1 VGLID
6 KFDAIIGA
14 SFGFEFDK
22 HQAKGIMEISGL
34 KQELDMIEVKTQ
46 TSDGKYVI
54 NKIVGRPKAGTVT
67 ITRALTEDTQF
78 ADWVK
83 EASEGKMPRT
93 NGSVIVYDT
102 LMQPI
107 MRYSLLDCQP
117 ATLEIGTLKAGD
129 TNVTTEKLTLHHT
142 GLTVEKG

>member
-1 VGLID
+1 MGLID

-14 SFGFEFDK
+14 SFGFEFQA

-34 KQELDMIEVKTQ
+34 KQEFDMIEVKTQ
-46 TSDGKYVI
+46 TADGKYVI

-83 EASEGKMPRT
+83 EAGEGKMPRT

-102 LMQPI
+102 MLTPIVRYQLM
-107 MRYSLLDCQP
+107 DCQP
-117 ATLEIGTLKAGD
+117 ATLEIGTLKAAD
-129 TNVTTEKLTLHHT
+129 TNVTTEKLTLHHV
-142 GLTVEKG
+142 GIQVEKG

>member
-34 KQELDMIEVKTQ
+34 KQELDMIDVKTQ
-46 TSDGKYVI
+46 TADGKYVI
-54 NKIVGRPKAGTVT
+54 NKIVGRPKAGTIT

-83 EASEGKMPRT
+83 EASEGKMPRA

-102 LMQPI
+102 MMNPI
-107 MRYSLLDCQP
+107 LRYSLLDCQP
-117 ATLEIGTLKAGD
+117 STIEIGTLKAGD
-129 TNVTTEKLTLHHT
+129 AAVTTEKLTIHHV
-142 GLTVEKG
+142 GVQIEKG

>member
-1 VGLID
+1 MGLID

-34 KQELDMIEVKTQ
+34 KQEFDMIEVKTQ

-54 NKIVGRPKAGTVT
+54 NKIVGRPKAGQVT

-83 EASEGKMPRT
+83 EAQEGKMPRT

>member
-34 KQELDMIEVKTQ
+34 KQEFDMVEVKTQ

-54 NKIVGRPKAGTVT
+54 NKIVGRPKSGTVT

-83 EASEGKMPRT
+83 EAAEGKLPRT

-102 LMQPI
+102 MMAPVV
-107 MRYSLLDCQP
+107 RYSLIDCQP
-117 ATLEIGTLKAGD
+117 AVLEVGTLKAGD

-142 GLTVEKG
+142 GIQVEKG

>member
-34 KQELDMIEVKTQ
+34 KQELDMIDVKTQ
-46 TSDGKYVI
+46 TADGKYVI

-83 EASEGKMPRT
+83 EAAEGKMPRA

-102 LMQPI
+102 MMNPI
-107 MRYSLLDCQP
+107 LRYSLLDCQP
-117 ATLEIGTLKAGD
+117 STIEIGTLKAGD
-129 TNVTTEKLTLHHT
+129 AAVTTEKLTVHHIGIT
-142 GLTVEKG
+142 IEKG

>member
-34 KQELDMIEVKTQ
+34 KQEFDMIEVKTQ

-54 NKIVGRPKAGTVT
+54 NKIVGRPKAGQVT

-129 TNVTTEKLTLHHT
+129 TSVTTEKLTLHHT

>member
-1 VGLID
+1 MGLID
-6 KFDAIIGA
+6 KFDAVIGA
-14 SFGFEFDK
+14 TFGFEFDK

-34 KQELDMIEVKTQ
+34 KQEYDVVEVKTQ
-46 TSDGKYVI
+46 TADGKYVV
-54 NKIVGRPKAGTVT
+54 NKIIGRPKAGTVT

-83 EASEGKMPRT
+83 EAGDGKLPRT

-102 LMQPI
+102 MRAPI
-107 MRYSLLDCQP
+107 MRYSLMDCQP

-129 TNVTTEKLTLHHT
+129 TNVTTEKLTLHHV
-142 GLTVEKG
+142 GIQVEKG

>member
-34 KQELDMIEVKTQ
+34 KQEFDMIEVKTQ

-54 NKIVGRPKAGTVT
+54 NKIVGRPKAGQVT

-83 EASEGKMPRT
+83 EAQEGKMPRT

>member
-1 VGLID
+1 MPLIE
-6 KFDAIIGA
+6 KFDSIIGA

-34 KQELDMIEVKTQ
+34 KQEFDMVEVKTQ
-46 TSDGKYVI
+46 TAEGKYVI

-67 ITRALTEDTQF
+67 ITRALTEDMQF

-83 EASEGKMPRT
+83 EAADGKLPRT

-102 LMQPI
+102 MLNPI
-107 MRYSLLDCQP
+107 LRYSLLDCLP
-117 ATLEIGTLKAGD
+117 SSVEVGTLKAGD
-129 TNVTTEKLTLHHT
+129 ASVTTEKLTLHHT
-142 GLTVEKG
+142 GINIEKG

>member
-1 VGLID
+1 MGLID

-14 SFGFEFDK
+14 SFGFEFDQ

-34 KQELDMIEVKTQ
+34 KHETDMIEVKTQ
-46 TSDGKYVI
+46 TSDGKYI
-54 NKIVGRPKAGTVT
+54 ITKIPGRPKAGTVT

-83 EASEGKMPRT
+83 EAAEGKLPRT

-102 LMQPI
+102 MMTPI
-107 MRYSLLDCQP
+107 MRYSLIDAQP
-117 ATLEIGTLKAGD
+117 ASLEIGTLKAGD
-129 TNVTTEKLTLHHT
+129 TSVLTEKLTITHEGMEPST
-142 GLTVEKG
+142 

>member
-1 VGLID
+1 MGLID
-6 KFDAIIGA
+6 KFDAVIGA
-14 SFGFEFDK
+14 TFGFEFDK

-34 KQELDMIEVKTQ
+34 KQEYDVVEVKTQ
-46 TSDGKYVI
+46 TADGKYVV
-54 NKIVGRPKAGTVT
+54 NKIIGRPKAGTVT

-83 EASEGKMPRT
+83 EAGDGKLPRT

-102 LMQPI
+102 MMAPI
-107 MRYSLLDCQP
+107 MRYSLMDCQP

-129 TNVTTEKLTLHHT
+129 TNVTTEKLTLHHV
-142 GLTVEKG
+142 GIQVEKG

>member
-1 VGLID
+1 MGLID

-34 KQELDMIEVKTQ
+34 KQEFDMIEVKTQ
-46 TSDGKYVI
+46 TSDGKFII

-78 ADWVK
+78 ADWIK
-83 EASEGKMPRT
+83 EAGEGKMPRT

-102 LMQPI
+102 MMTPM
-107 MRYSLLDCQP
+107 MRYSLIDCQP
-117 ATLEIGTLKAGD
+117 ASLEIGTLKAGD

>member
-1 VGLID
+1 MGLID
-6 KFDAIIGA
+6 KFDAVIGA
-14 SFGFEFDK
+14 TFGFEFDK

-34 KQELDMIEVKTQ
+34 KQEYDVVEVKTQ
-46 TSDGKYVI
+46 TADGKYVV
-54 NKIVGRPKAGTVT
+54 NKIIGRPKAGTVT

-83 EASEGKMPRT
+83 EAGDGKLPRT

-102 LMQPI
+102 MMSPI
-107 MRYSLLDCQP
+107 MRYSLIDCQP

-129 TNVTTEKLTLHHT
+129 TNVTTEKLTLHHV
-142 GLTVEKG
+142 GVQVEKG

>member
-1 VGLID
+1 MGLID
-6 KFDAIIGA
+6 KFDAVIGA
-14 SFGFEFDK
+14 TFGFEFDQ
-22 HQAKGIMEISGL
+22 HQAKGVMEISGM
-34 KQELDMIEVKTQ
+34 KAEVDMIEVKTQ

-83 EASEGKMPRT
+83 EAQEGKVPRT

-102 LMQPI
+102 MMQPI

-142 GLTVEKG
+142 GLSIEKG

>member
-14 SFGFEFDK
+14 SFGFEFDS

-34 KQELDMIEVKTQ
+34 KQDFDMIEVKTQ
-46 TSDGKYVI
+46 TADGKYVL

-67 ITRALTEDTQF
+67 ITRALTEDTHF
-78 ADWVK
+78 ADWIK
-83 EASEGKMPRT
+83 EAGEGKLPRT

-102 LMQPI
+102 MLTPI
-107 MRYSLLDCQP
+107 MRYSLIDCQP
-117 ATLEIGTLKAGD
+117 ATLEIGTLKAAD
-129 TNVTTEKLTLHHT
+129 TNVTTEKLTLHHI
-142 GLTVEKG
+142 GIQIEKG

>member
-6 KFDAIIGA
+6 KFDAVIGA

-34 KQELDMIEVKTQ
+34 KQEFDMVEVKTQ

-54 NKIVGRPKAGTVT
+54 NKIVGRAKSGTVT
-67 ITRALTEDTQF
+67 VTRALSEDTQF

-83 EASEGKMPRT
+83 EAAEGKMPRT

-102 LMQPI
+102 MMSPI

-117 ATLEIGTLKAGD
+117 AVLEIGTLKAGD

-142 GLTVEKG
+142 GIQVEKG

>member
-34 KQELDMIEVKTQ
+34 KQEFDMIEVKTQ

-54 NKIVGRPKAGTVT
+54 NKIVGRPKAGQVT

-83 EASEGKMPRT
+83 EAQEGKMPRT

-102 LMQPI
+102 MMQPI

>member
-1 VGLID
+1 MGLID

-34 KQELDMIEVKTQ
+34 KQEFDMIEVKTQ

-54 NKIVGRPKAGTVT
+54 NKIVGRPKSGSVT

-83 EASEGKMPRT
+83 EAQEGKMPRT

-102 LMQPI
+102 MMQPI

>member
-6 KFDAIIGA
+6 KFDSIIGA
-14 SFGFEFDK
+14 SFGFEFDQ

-46 TSDGKYVI
+46 TADGKYV
-54 NKIVGRPKAGTVT
+54 NTKIPGRAKAGTVT

-83 EASEGKMPRT
+83 EAHEGKLPRT

-102 LMQPI
+102 MMSPI
-107 MRYSLLDCQP
+107 MRYNLLECQP
-117 ATLEIGTLKAGD
+117 ASLEIGTLKAAD
-129 TNVTTEKLTLHHT
+129 TSVTTEKITLHHV
-142 GLTVEKG
+142 GISVEKG

>member
-1 VGLID
+1 MGLID

-78 ADWVK
+78 ADWVR
-83 EASEGKMPRT
+83 EAAEGKMPRT

-129 TNVTTEKLTLHHT
+129 TNVTTEKLTIHHT
-142 GLTVEKG
+142 GLNVEKG

>member
-1 VGLID
+1 MGLID

-14 SFGFEFDK
+14 SFGFEFDQ

-34 KQELDMIEVKTQ
+34 KQEYDVVEVKTQ
-46 TSDGKYVI
+46 TADGKYVV
-54 NKIVGRPKAGTVT
+54 NKIIGRPKAGTVT

-83 EASEGKMPRT
+83 EAGDGKLPRT

-102 LMQPI
+102 MMAPI
-107 MRYSLLDCQP
+107 MRYSLMDCQP

-129 TNVTTEKLTLHHT
+129 TNVTTEKLTLHHV
-142 GLTVEKG
+142 GIQVEKG

>member
-34 KQELDMIEVKTQ
+34 KGEVDMIEVKTQ
-46 TSDGKYVI
+46 TADGKYII
-54 NKIVGRPKAGTVT
+54 NKIPGRPKAGTVT

-83 EASEGKMPRT
+83 EAAEGKLPRT

-102 LMQPI
+102 MMSPI
-107 MRYSLLDCQP
+107 MRYSLIDCQP
-117 ATLEIGTLKAGD
+117 ASLEIGTLKAGD
-129 TNVTTEKLTLHHT
+129 TNVTTEKLTLHHV
-142 GLTVEKG
+142 GMQVEKG

>member
-46 TSDGKYVI
+46 TADGKYVI

-83 EASEGKMPRT
+83 EASEGKMPRS

-102 LMQPI
+102 MMNPI
-107 MRYSLLDCQP
+107 LRYSLMDCQP
-117 ATLEIGTLKAGD
+117 STIEIGTLKAGD
-129 TNVTTEKLTLHHT
+129 AAVTTEKLTIHHI
-142 GLTVEKG
+142 GIQIEKG

>member
-78 ADWVK
+78 ADWVR
-83 EASEGKMPRT
+83 EAQEGKMPRT

-129 TNVTTEKLTLHHT
+129 TNVTTEKLTIHHT
-142 GLTVEKG
+142 GLSVEKG

>member
-1 VGLID
+1 MGLID

-34 KQELDMIEVKTQ
+34 KQEFDMVEVKTQ

-54 NKIVGRPKAGTVT
+54 NKIVGRPKSGTVT

-83 EASEGKMPRT
+83 EAAEGKMPRT

-102 LMQPI
+102 MMAPVV
-107 MRYSLLDCQP
+107 RYSLLDCQP
-117 ATLEIGTLKAGD
+117 AVLEVGTLKAGD

-142 GLTVEKG
+142 GIQVEKG

>member
-1 VGLID
+1 MGLID
-6 KFDAIIGA
+6 KFDSIIGA
-14 SFGFEFDK
+14 SFGFEFDQ

-46 TSDGKYVI
+46 TADGKYV
-54 NKIVGRPKAGTVT
+54 NTKIPGRAKAGTVT

-83 EASEGKMPRT
+83 EAHEGKVPRT

-102 LMQPI
+102 MMSPI
-107 MRYSLLDCQP
+107 MRYNLLECQP
-117 ATLEIGTLKAGD
+117 ASLEIGTLKAAD
-129 TNVTTEKLTLHHT
+129 TSVTTEKITLHHVDIV
-142 GLTVEKG
+142 VEKG

>member
-1 VGLID
+1 MGLID

-34 KQELDMIEVKTQ
+34 KAEIDMIEVKTQ
-46 TSDGKYVI
+46 TSDGKYVVT
-54 NKIVGRPKAGTVT
+54 KIPGRTKAGTVT
-67 ITRALTEDTQF
+67 ITRAVTEDTQF

-83 EASEGKMPRT
+83 EAAEGKLPRS

-102 LMQPI
+102 MLAPI

-117 ATLEIGTLKAGD
+117 STLEIGTLKAGD
-129 TNVTTEKLTLHHT
+129 TSVTT
-142 GLTVEKG
+142 

>member
-83 EASEGKMPRT
+83 EAQEGKVPRT

>member
-34 KQELDMIEVKTQ
+34 KQEFDMIEVKTQ
-46 TSDGKYVI
+46 TADGKYVV

-83 EASEGKMPRT
+83 EAGEGKLPRA

-102 LMQPI
+102 MLNPI
-107 MRYSLLDCQP
+107 LRYSLLDCQP
-117 ATLEIGTLKAGD
+117 GALEIGTLKAAD
-129 TNVTTEKLTLHHT
+129 TSVTTEKLTLHHIGIT
-142 GLTVEKG
+142 IEKG

>member
-34 KQELDMIEVKTQ
+34 KVEHDMIEVKTQ
-46 TSDGKYVI
+46 TADGKYVVS
-54 NKIVGRPKAGTVT
+54 KIVGRPKAGTVT

-78 ADWVK
+78 AEWIK
-83 EASEGKMPRT
+83 EAGEGKLPRA

-102 LMQPI
+102 MMTPML
-107 MRYSLLDCQP
+107 RYSLIDCQP
-117 ATLEIGTLKAGD
+117 ASLEIGTLKAAD
-129 TNVTTEKLTLHHT
+129 TAVTTEKLTLHHVGIT
-142 GLTVEKG
+142 IEKG